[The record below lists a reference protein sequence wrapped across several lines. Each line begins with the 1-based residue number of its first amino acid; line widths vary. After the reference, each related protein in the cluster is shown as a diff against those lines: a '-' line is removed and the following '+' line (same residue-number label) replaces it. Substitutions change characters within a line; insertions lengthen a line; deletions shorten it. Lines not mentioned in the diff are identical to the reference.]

1 MRVII
6 TILDGITETSMGFN
20 EFVLYRAKH
29 YLDETPILIICNSQ
43 KSLPQ
48 VDIPDNLR
56 IIYAGKNVF
65 HIRKVIK
72 GVIRECEKKGLSY
85 MFHLHMVQSGLLSEV
100 AMLGTGFRK
109 KVLFTVHST
118 FSGYKFHNKILSFLN
133 SLFAERITCV
143 SKTSYRD
150 YPGIIKKIKKS
161 RIVSIQNGVD
171 TKRID
176 DILEHEINSEY
187 RATVDFIYVAR
198 MVPIK
203 NHKFLIEVLKRTN
216 KNIRFIFVG
225 LEDPNGEI
233 RKLAKAYKVDDRVV
247 FTGLIPRNEVFERL
261 AQADAYI
268 SSSVLEGL
276 PISVLEAMYCSLPCF
291 LSDIPQHKEI
301 KKRTDEAVKILP
313 LSVKSWTE
321 ELNKFSG
328 LSKEK
333 RIGLGKRNR
342 VNVKKYFTLEQM
354 HRKYDELYN
363 IFLDSQCE
371 G

>member
-1 MRVII
+1 MKAII
-6 TILDGITETSMGFN
+6 TILDGITETSMPFN

-29 YLDETPILIICNSQ
+29 YLDEKPILIICNSP
-43 KSLPQ
+43 KTLPQ
-48 VDIPDNLR
+48 VEIPQNLK

-72 GVIRECEKKGLSY
+72 GVIRECKKSGMPYL
-85 MFHLHMVQSGLLSEV
+85 FHLHQVQSALLSEV

-109 KVLFTVHST
+109 KVLFTVHNT
-118 FSGYKFHNKILSFLN
+118 FTGYSLHNKILSFLN
-133 SLFAERITCV
+133 SAFAQRITCV
-143 SKTSYRD
+143 SKAAYLG
-150 YPGIIKKIKKS
+150 YPRIIKKLKKS
-161 RIVSIQNGVD
+161 RILPVQNGVD
-171 TKRID
+171 TERID
-176 DILEHEINSEY
+176 DILNFEKEKVCS
-187 RATVDFIYVAR
+187 ATIDFMYVAR
-198 MVPIK
+198 MVPVK

-225 LEDPNGEI
+225 LEDPDGEI
-233 RKLAKAYKVDDRVV
+233 RKLAKVYKVDDRVV

-301 KKRTDEAVKILP
+301 KEKTDDALTILP
-313 LSVKSWTE
+313 LTINRWVE
-321 ELNKFSG
+321 ELNKFAA
-328 LSKEK
+328 LSKEQ
-333 RIGLGKRNR
+333 RNR
-342 VNVKKYFTLEQM
+342 MGEKNRINVKKYFSLERM
-354 HRKYDELYN
+354 HKEYSRTYKVL
-363 IFLDSQCE
+363 LDDKCE